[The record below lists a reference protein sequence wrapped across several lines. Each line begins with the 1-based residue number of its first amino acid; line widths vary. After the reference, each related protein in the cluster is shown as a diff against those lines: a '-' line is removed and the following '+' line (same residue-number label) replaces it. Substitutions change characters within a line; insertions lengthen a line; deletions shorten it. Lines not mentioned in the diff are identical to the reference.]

1 MSYGIVAIED
11 EAERRIDE
19 KGYTCFLPEIL
30 RLKGSLLLTMPERSS
45 VEEAERFF
53 VRSLELS
60 RSQGARAWEL
70 RAATDLAGY
79 WARQGRAENARELL
93 LSVFE
98 HFTEN
103 LDAPD
108 IKAAQAVLATL
119 G

>member
-1 MSYGIVAIED
+1 MSLLD
-11 EAERRIDE
+11 EAERLIDE

-30 RLKGSLLLTMPERSS
+30 RLKGSLLLTMPERS
-45 VEEAERFF
+45 VEDAERFF

-79 WARQGRAENARELL
+79 WARQGRVENARDLL
-93 LSVFE
+93 LPVFE

>member
-1 MSYGIVAIED
+1 
-11 EAERRIDE
+11 
-19 KGYTCFLPEIL
+19 L
-30 RLKGSLLLTMPERSS
+30 RLKGSLLLAMPERS
-45 VEEAERFF
+45 VEDAERFF
-53 VRSLELS
+53 MRSLELS

-79 WARQGRAENARELL
+79 WARQGRVENARELL
-93 LSVFE
+93 LPVFE

-108 IKAAQAVLATL
+108 INAAQAVLATL